1 MSCVAQRKFMARKSP
16 VSVLMA
22 GFVPSLPGLGI
33 GVQGLARFS
42 SPKMLTG
49 GYVPR
54 PLTPMVLEFWGACMR
69 CVE

>member
-33 GVQGLARFS
+33 GVQGLARFQF
-42 SPKMLTG
+42 PQN
-49 GYVPR
+49 VDWRICAP
-54 PLTPMVLEFWGACMR
+54 PLSPMVLEFWGACMR